1 MNIKD
6 LLNNDADLKGVE
18 VTGNVLRVF
27 APKTKTGKFGEYST
41 QMVVLEEDGSEI
53 LITLYNK
60 EIDKKTIGK
69 PITIT
74 GCNLNHY
81 EDKEGTARS
90 VLDTTKASSV
100 VYAGGET
107 ASTTPKKTE
116 EATPDGL
123 TATVKDCFVAAH
135 DVLSDT
141 VITGLMK
148 NVCGEATNWT
158 SEDLRSLAISLFI
171 QNSRR

>member
-6 LLNNDADLKGVE
+6 LLNTDSDLKGVE

-27 APKTKTGKFGEYST
+27 PPKTKTGKFGEYST
-41 QMVVLEEDGSEI
+41 QMVVLEESGSEI

-60 EIDKKTIGK
+60 EIDKKTVGK
-69 PITIT
+69 TVTIT

-81 EDKEGTARS
+81 EDKEGKSCS
-90 VLDTTKASSV
+90 VLDTTKTSSV

-107 ASTTPKKTE
+107 ASTEPVKKA

-123 TATVKDCFVAAH
+123 TATVKDCYVAAH
-135 DVLSDT
+135 DVLSDN
-141 VITGLMK
+141 VITSLMK
-148 NVCGEATNWT
+148 NVCGEDAKWT
-158 SEDLRSLAISLFI
+158 PEDLRSLAISLFI